1 MRSVC
6 KIYKLRKRFK
16 RYTLSSETELGCL
29 TNKII
34 CLKNCNFF
42 LISACIFIGNRN
54 DQEFGTAIDIIKHG
68 GIRKMT
74 NTETLSYPVV
84 QSREEKIENAATGV
98 SFIKDVKNASDYE
111 LTQASANGDM
121 GAFEEV
127 YNRHHRRVYA
137 ICLRMLKNVTEAED
151 LTQDVFIQLYRKIGS
166 FRGDSAFTTWLHRL
180 TVNQVLMHFR
190 KRNVK
195 YEKTTEEGEAPIQIV
210 GGTENP
216 RKMPVV
222 DKIALE
228 NAIEQL
234 PPGYKNVFILHDI
247 EGYEHEEVARIL
259 GCSVGTSKSQLHKA
273 RLKLRKLLQ
282 KKANPRLVGVW

>member
-1 MRSVC
+1 
-6 KIYKLRKRFK
+6 
-16 RYTLSSETELGCL
+16 
-29 TNKII
+29 
-34 CLKNCNFF
+34 
-42 LISACIFIGNRN
+42 
-54 DQEFGTAIDIIKHG
+54 
-68 GIRKMT
+68 MT
-74 NTETLSYPVV
+74 NTETLNYPVL
-84 QSREEKIENAATGV
+84 QSKEEKIENAASGV

-195 YEKTTEEGEAPIQIV
+195 YEKTTEEGEAPLQIV

-216 RKMPVV
+216 SKMPVV
-222 DKIALE
+222 DKIALQ

-282 KKANPRLVGVW
+282 KKANPRLVGAAW

>member
-1 MRSVC
+1 
-6 KIYKLRKRFK
+6 
-16 RYTLSSETELGCL
+16 
-29 TNKII
+29 
-34 CLKNCNFF
+34 
-42 LISACIFIGNRN
+42 
-54 DQEFGTAIDIIKHG
+54 
-68 GIRKMT
+68 MT
-74 NTETLSYPVV
+74 TTTETLNFPVLHKQV
-84 QSREEKIENAATGV
+84 DEKKDTLNFIDNEIIEDVSSSNDFALTKAAAQG
-98 SFIKDVKNASDYE
+98 NMA
-111 LTQASANGDM
+111 
-121 GAFEEV
+121 AFEEV
-127 YNRHHRRVYA
+127 YQRHHRRVYS
-137 ICLRMLKNVTEAED
+137 ICLRMLQNATEAED

-195 YEKTTEEGEAPIQIV
+195 FEKTTEEGETPVQVV

-222 DKIALE
+222 DKIAIE

-234 PPGYKNVFILHDI
+234 PKGYRNVFVLHDV
-247 EGYEHEEVARIL
+247 EGYEHEEVAKIL

-282 KKANPRLVGVW
+282 KKANPRLLGAN